1 MPTEYVISVD
11 IGGTATDCV
20 VRDEEGTLT
29 VGKAFSTPPTFVE
42 GVLNAIEVV
51 ARKLG
56 ISVPVLLKSTKLFLH
71 STTIADNVIATHTLA
86 KAGLL

>member
-1 MPTEYVISVD
+1 MPTNRVD

-29 VGKAFSTPPTFVE
+29 VGKAFSTPPTFVD
-42 GVLNAIEVV
+42 GILNAIEGA

-56 ISVPVLLKSTKLFLH
+56 VSLVTLLKHTKLFLH
-71 STTIADNVIATHTLA
+71 VQP
-86 KAGLL
+86 